1 METTIKQAEE
11 ERTRALQE
19 SKRLL
24 KEYQPVKEQI
34 NKIREVLQ
42 LEKVGEND
50 DDETALFTMQWVFQS
65 MESKKESNAFVFFFS
80 SKDC

>member
-24 KEYQPVKEQI
+24 KDYQPVKEQI
-34 NKIREVLQ
+34 NKIRDMLN
-42 LEKVGEND
+42 LERLPDQDE
-50 DDETALFTMQWVFQS
+50 DETTLMTMQ
-65 MESKKESNAFVFFFS
+65 
-80 SKDC
+80 

>member
-24 KEYQPVKEQI
+24 KDYQPIKEQI
-34 NKIREVLQ
+34 NKLREILN
-42 LEKVGEND
+42 LDKVADNE
-50 DDETALFTMQWVFQS
+50 DDETALMAMQ
-65 MESKKESNAFVFFFS
+65 
-80 SKDC
+80 

>member
-24 KEYQPVKEQI
+24 KDYQPIKEQI
-34 NKIREVLQ
+34 NKIRDMLH
-42 LEKVGEND
+42 LDKLSDND
-50 DDETALFTMQWVFQS
+50 EDDTALITMQYDSVCDIEFIVTLS
-65 MESKKESNAFVFFFS
+65 YIMTIS
-80 SKDC
+80 DY

>member
-24 KEYQPVKEQI
+24 KDYQPVKEQI
-34 NKIREVLQ
+34 NKLRDMLNLDRLAEH
-42 LEKVGEND
+42 
-50 DDETALFTMQWVFQS
+50 DEDESTLMTMQ
-65 MESKKESNAFVFFFS
+65 
-80 SKDC
+80 

>member
-24 KEYQPVKEQI
+24 KDYQPIKEQI
-34 NKIREVLQ
+34 NKLREMLQ
-42 LEKVGEND
+42 LEKLPENEE
-50 DDETALFTMQWVFQS
+50 DETALVAMQ
-65 MESKKESNAFVFFFS
+65 
-80 SKDC
+80 